1 MAHEN
6 LDLVQP
12 WDQTTVGLGEAGP
25 KSKLM
30 GQIGN
35 SIFQI
40 QALYKVRFVPAIM
53 IQARP

>member
-12 WDQTTVGLGEAGP
+12 WGQTIVGLGEAGP

-35 SIFQI
+35 SNFQI